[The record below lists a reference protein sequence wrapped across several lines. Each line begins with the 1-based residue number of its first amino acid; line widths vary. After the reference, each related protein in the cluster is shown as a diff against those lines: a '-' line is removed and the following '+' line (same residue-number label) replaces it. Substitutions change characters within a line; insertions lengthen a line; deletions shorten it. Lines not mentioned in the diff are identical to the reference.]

1 MARMSGRRLAG
12 WAARTVQIRCTDDLG
27 IARIA
32 PRSSIGASAHTR
44 TPAEADSVLAVRVGA
59 GAAGRQ
65 LRGQLAPC
73 SPFAFSARSNFNSLE
88 FHAPCL
94 SSLTPDSDPA
104 TLRSF
109 CDGIVPR
116 GRTMGA
122 VGGGLLVSSRRGPQ
136 GKASRAPC
144 GAFTLW

>member
-44 TPAEADSVLAVRVGA
+44 TPAEADSVLAVRVDV

-65 LRGQLAPC
+65 LRPKNQLC
-73 SPFAFSARSNFNSLE
+73 ISAAIFLPRAIEIQSVSHLSHRVMNRSNDASIVLYVVLE
-88 FHAPCL
+88 GNRENCSVSAPVRDTRL
-94 SSLTPDSDPA
+94 
-104 TLRSF
+104 
-109 CDGIVPR
+109 
-116 GRTMGA
+116 
-122 VGGGLLVSSRRGPQ
+122 
-136 GKASRAPC
+136 
-144 GAFTLW
+144 

>member
-1 MARMSGRRLAG
+1 VARMSGRQRLAG

-65 LRGQLAPC
+65 LRPKNQLC
-73 SPFAFSARSNFNSLE
+73 ISAAIFLPRAIEIQSVSHLPPGE
-88 FHAPCL
+88 F
-94 SSLTPDSDPA
+94 
-104 TLRSF
+104 
-109 CDGIVPR
+109 
-116 GRTMGA
+116 
-122 VGGGLLVSSRRGPQ
+122 
-136 GKASRAPC
+136 
-144 GAFTLW
+144 

>member
-44 TPAEADSVLAVRVGA
+44 TPAEADSVLAVRVDV

-65 LRGQLAPC
+65 LRPKNQLC
-73 SPFAFSARSNFNSLE
+73 ISAAIFLPRAIEIQSVCHLSRDVSKQYGNVFEKIRLW
-88 FHAPCL
+88 HAQL
-94 SSLTPDSDPA
+94 LGS
-104 TLRSF
+104 
-109 CDGIVPR
+109 
-116 GRTMGA
+116 GA
-122 VGGGLLVSSRRGPQ
+122 
-136 GKASRAPC
+136 
-144 GAFTLW
+144 